1 VEVGP
6 HSPVA
11 AAAAKAAAKPKA
23 TADHNLPVAA
33 AAAKSKATADHNLPD
48 GLSNSAFHENM
59 NTFSKWISKVSI
71 Q

>member
-48 GLSNSAFHENM
+48 GPI
-59 NTFSKWISKVSI
+59 KQCIS
-71 Q
+71 